1 MSDPDG
7 TPKTPSDHGAAAE
20 PGHRRRTAARDR
32 IPWVQMLAY
41 GLGGFVP
48 IALFN
53 SVGQLSGLIVN
64 VGLGV

>member
-1 MSDPDG
+1 MTETD
-7 TPKTPSDHGAAAE
+7 TPAAVDAATR
-20 PGHRRRTAARDR
+20 HTTAARDR

-53 SVGQLSGLIVN
+53 SAISAF
-64 VGLGV
+64 